1 MKKIISA
8 LIVSVL
14 VILSCIP
21 VSAESEYVPKTATAV
36 KATAIIDGE
45 AEEIWQKTEVLEANL
60 INKTIIYNPESE
72 STATASVRLLWDE
85 KYLYVFAEVLDAD
98 PNPENKT
105 GSPEFIPDG
114 IEIQV
119 DEQNDKTGKN
129 NVQSGN
135 NEYAGSWQVFAN
147 GHVSGFG
154 AQYTAGEGRFRWA
167 VKLTPSGYN
176 VEMAI
181 PWNKLSPQVGTR
193 IGLEIQINDNIT
205 GKAREGL
212 VTWNSDACLGWQ
224 DTEAMGEI
232 TFLDSPEGYVPPE
245 TTDETVITEPAASE
259 PVTTEPAS
267 KPETSAKPESTEKPG
282 TEAGKPATGS
292 DTPADAEKGLSP
304 VVVAVIAV
312 AAAAVIAVVI
322 IVIVRNK
329 RTGEK

>member
-1 MKKIISA
+1 MKKSIAA
-8 LIVSVL
+8 LIVSAL
-14 VILSCIP
+14 VVLSCIP
-21 VSAESEYVPKTATAV
+21 VCLPVSAAYEPKSATAV

-45 AEEIWQKTEVLEANL
+45 AEEIWQKTEALEANL
-60 INKTIIYNPESE
+60 INKTIIYNPDTE

-105 GSPEFIPDG
+105 GSPDFIADG

-119 DEQNDKTGKN
+119 DEQNDKSGKN
-129 NVQSGN
+129 NVQAG

-147 GHVSGFG
+147 GEERGFG
-154 AQYTAGEGRFRWA
+154 AQYEAGKAKFRSA

-181 PWNKLSPQVGTR
+181 PWNKLSPEVGTK

-224 DTEAMGEI
+224 DTEAMGVI

-245 TTDETVITEPAASE
+245 TSET
-259 PVTTEPAS
+259 VTTEPPTSEPETSSPETS
-267 KPETSAKPESTEKPG
+267 KPETSGKPESTEKPG
-282 TEAGKPATGS
+282 TDKPATGTSGTS
-292 DTPADAEKGLSP
+292 DNEKGVSP
-304 VVVAVIAV
+304 AVIAVCAV
-312 AAAAVIAVVI
+312 AAAAVIAVI
-322 IVIVRNK
+322 IVIAVK
-329 RTGEK
+329 KKKAAVK